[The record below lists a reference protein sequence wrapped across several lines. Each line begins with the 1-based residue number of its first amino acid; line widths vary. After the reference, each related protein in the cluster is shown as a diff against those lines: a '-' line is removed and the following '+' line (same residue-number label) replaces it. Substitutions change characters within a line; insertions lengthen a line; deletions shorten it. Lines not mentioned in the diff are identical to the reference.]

1 MELEALLYWNWH
13 LENSKLGI
21 AQVHGSTESTSVHI
35 QQSELKNNFFI
46 LQFITFEQNGSNLGL
61 LHSHTYISK
70 ANTMSNYKISYAE
83 ARQKNR
89 RISR

>member
-46 LQFITFEQNGSNLGL
+46 LQFITFE
-61 LHSHTYISK
+61 
-70 ANTMSNYKISYAE
+70 
-83 ARQKNR
+83 
-89 RISR
+89 